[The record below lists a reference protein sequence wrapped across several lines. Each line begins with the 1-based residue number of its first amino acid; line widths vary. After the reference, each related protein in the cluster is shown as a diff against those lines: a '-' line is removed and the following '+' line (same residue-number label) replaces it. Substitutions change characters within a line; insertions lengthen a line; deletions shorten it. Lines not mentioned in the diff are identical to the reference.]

1 MARNGAVKM
10 GNGAV
15 GTAVRV
21 GIGEEKLIATA
32 GLMLRL
38 ENVRCCVLWELRGIL
53 NAVVLRLEI
62 GQAAGTGRVGR
73 AFGAAGRSFALAMRP
88 CPSQAVGAPR
98 QSGDA

>member
-1 MARNGAVKM
+1 MEKVKTE
-10 GNGAV
+10 NRETDGAV
-15 GTAVRV
+15 GG

-38 ENVRCCVLWELRGIL
+38 GNVRCCVLWKLRGIL

-62 GQAAGTGRVGR
+62 GQPAGRGGAGR
-73 AFGAAGRSFALAMRP
+73 AFGAAGRSFAFAMRP